1 MDIKELIKSIDTEG
15 ILDAETVD
23 TLVKT
28 AEESIA
34 AKCAL
39 AKEEGKKEAKEESV
53 KEAAAQV
60 QEAEK
65 AGYKKG
71 VEATLTETEQIVK
84 EAEKSGYEAGVKV
97 ALEEA
102 EREIKNSKIGFL
114 FAETRGQEPYNAK
127 ELAGILLGLSQL
139 AREILEIAE
148 FDINPLLIYN
158 DGKEAVAVD
167 VKIVI

>member
-1 MDIKELIKSIDTEG
+1 MQGAFPGERLIIQPMLPRETELIIGIKHDDLFGPVVVYGLGGIYTE
-15 ILDAETVD
+15 IFKMVNFL
-23 TLVKT
+23 
-28 AEESIA
+28 IPP
-34 AKCAL
+34 
-39 AKEEGKKEAKEESV
+39 
-53 KEAAAQV
+53 
-60 QEAEK
+60 
-65 AGYKKG
+65 
-71 VEATLTETEQIVK
+71 
-84 EAEKSGYEAGVKV
+84 V